1 MFTVKNFEFF
11 PIIFAD
17 GTRKESPFVDSFML
31 LTKQKLTPK
40 SLVAV
45 IRVQKRIAEVETEA
59 FEARKRI
66 FEAHANEEGVIP
78 DDKAEAFSK
87 EIQELMAIETQVEFA
102 ELDLETE
109 SGIEMTPEEILPIE
123 RLFTFSK

>member
-1 MFTVKNFEFF
+1 
-11 PIIFAD
+11 
-17 GTRKESPFVDSFML
+17 ML

-59 FEARKRI
+59 FEARKKI
-66 FEAHANEEGVIP
+66 FESHANEEGIVP
-78 DDKAEAFSK
+78 DDKAESFSK
-87 EIQELMAIETQVEFA
+87 EINELMAIETQIEFT
-102 ELDLETE
+102 ELDIEAE
-109 SGIEMTPEEILPIE
+109 PGITMTPEEILPIE